1 VKLKTL
7 LLFCFIASS
16 FSVFAQEKEDEEA
29 PKTEKT
35 RKVKKAK
42 KAKEEE
48 NTFAIPDS
56 VGVQKNYSTR
66 IQRLIADPLTPSK
79 AAFYSAIV
87 PGLGQ
92 AFIGKG
98 WKVPIVYAAIGASL
112 YYYDVNNKEMNKYRT
127 AYKRRL
133 NGFFDDEF
141 LETDIPI
148 TTEQLLLGMDFH
160 KNYRDIAIILAA
172 AAYMLNIL
180 DANVSAHLLQFNV
193 NDDLSVA
200 PNFIF
205 DTEQTGIRVAL
216 KF

>member
-1 VKLKTL
+1 VKSNIF
-7 LLFCFIASS
+7 LFFFFYFNLTIL
-16 FSVFAQEKEDEEA
+16 FSQE
-29 PKTEKT
+29 EKVE
-35 RKVKKAK
+35 KDNSL
-42 KAKEEE
+42 
-48 NTFAIPDS
+48 NTITVPDS
-56 VGVQKNYSTR
+56 IGSGKLYSQ
-66 IQRLIADPLTPSK
+66 IILRLIEDPLTPSK
-79 AAFYSAIV
+79 AAFYSAII

-92 AFIGKG
+92 VYIGKP

-112 YYYDVNNKEMNKYRT
+112 YYYDLNNKEMNKYRT
-127 AYKRRL
+127 AYKRRK

-160 KNYRDIAIILAA
+160 KNYRDISIILAA

-205 DTEQTGIRVAL
+205 DPEMTGLRLAI
-216 KF
+216 KFN

>member
-1 VKLKTL
+1 
-7 LLFCFIASS
+7 
-16 FSVFAQEKEDEEA
+16 
-29 PKTEKT
+29 
-35 RKVKKAK
+35 
-42 KAKEEE
+42 
-48 NTFAIPDS
+48 
-56 VGVQKNYSTR
+56 
-66 IQRLIADPLTPSK
+66 
-79 AAFYSAIV
+79 
-87 PGLGQ
+87 
-92 AFIGKG
+92 
-98 WKVPIVYAAIGASL
+98 
-112 YYYDVNNKEMNKYRT
+112 MNKYRT

-193 NDDLSVA
+193 NDDLSVT

>member
-1 VKLKTL
+1 MKSNIF
-7 LLFCFIASS
+7 LFFFFYFNLTIL
-16 FSVFAQEKEDEEA
+16 FSQE
-29 PKTEKT
+29 EKVE
-35 RKVKKAK
+35 KDNSL
-42 KAKEEE
+42 
-48 NTFAIPDS
+48 NTITVPDS
-56 VGVQKNYSTR
+56 IGSGKQYSQR
-66 IQRLIADPLTPSK
+66 ILRLIEDPLTPSK
-79 AAFYSAIV
+79 AAFYSAII

-92 AFIGKG
+92 VYIGKP

-112 YYYDVNNKEMNKYRT
+112 YYYDLNNKEMNKYRT
-127 AYKRRL
+127 AYKRRK

-160 KNYRDIAIILAA
+160 KNYRDISMILAA

-205 DTEQTGIRVAL
+205 DPEMTGLRLAI
-216 KF
+216 KFN